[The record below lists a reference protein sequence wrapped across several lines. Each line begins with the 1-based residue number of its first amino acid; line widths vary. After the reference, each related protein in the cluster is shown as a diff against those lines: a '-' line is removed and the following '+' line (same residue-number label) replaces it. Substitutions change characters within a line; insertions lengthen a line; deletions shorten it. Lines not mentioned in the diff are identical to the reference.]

1 MGQLDANGVWE
12 YDLDDPPY
20 SPEAL
25 NLGMASVSNV
35 LASGVHI
42 QRVAN
47 TSERDSYLSDFVASV
62 GGAPTAAN
70 PCVVWRGNNSANRYI
85 EFTVNG
91 VNWVPLSP
99 PLQDTGWVTSGFTLG
114 AGASS
119 IGVQRIRRVGDVVSL
134 VVNTIVVSTP
144 INIPVSGDAPNT
156 VMAKVPSGFEPTQE
170 QALAAYGIGP
180 VTSWIISPNGNLTLT
195 AIAPPSTWTGT
206 TAWTGT
212 ISVGGTYLLG

>member
-62 GGAPTAAN
+62 GGTPTAAN

-85 EFTVNG
+85 EFTVDG
-91 VNWVPLSP
+91 VNWVPLSQ
-99 PLQDTGWVTSGFTLG
+99 PLQDTGWVTLTLASGFT
-114 AGASS
+114 ATQ
-119 IGVQRIRRVGDVVSL
+119 VFQIRRIGMAVWMRGVVTPST
-134 VVNTIVVSTP
+134 NWGAAGTNSTIVASGGIP
-144 INIPVSGDAPNT
+144 ADMRPVSGY
-156 VMAKVPSGFEPTQE
+156 V
-170 QALAAYGIGP
+170 AAQIAIG
-180 VTSWIISPNGNLTLT
+180 S
-195 AIAPPSTWTGT
+195 
-206 TAWTGT
+206 
-212 ISVGGTYLLG
+212 SVGATFRVTPQVDGSLTVLPQQATSTAGVFLGGVSWVVG